1 VGESTLLLFSPGLR
15 ATPFVGGFSP
25 LLPAPL
31 LIHFKQFGDI
41 SISPPFFY
49 LDLLF
54 LVITIQILIKVI
66 VKNI

>member
-1 VGESTLLLFSPGLR
+1 VGKSTLLQFFRGLR

-25 LLPAPL
+25 LLTALL
-31 LIHFKQFGDI
+31 LIHVKEFGDI

-54 LVITIQILIKVI
+54 SVITIQILIKVI